1 MSRKRK
7 LVSKE
12 ILRAAQRV
20 AAEVDHEDH
29 DEAVRVALEEAAP
42 LIAKQVIQDY
52 TRTYHVLGRVHWTR
66 KNQSGWMLFPGITA
80 YRTWAKEMR
89 KLRPEVKTEYTY
101 LSIPGPEYMLA
112 SSRAEAEY
120 RLKQIKD
127 ELI

>member
-12 ILRAAQRV
+12 TLRAAQRV
-20 AAEVDHEDH
+20 ANEVDHEDH

-42 LIAKQVIQDY
+42 LIAEQVIQDY
-52 TRTYHVLGRVHWTR
+52 TRTYNVLGRVLWTR

-89 KLRPEVKTEYTY
+89 RLRPEVKTEYTY
-101 LSIPGPEYMLA
+101 LSSPGPEYMLSNA
-112 SSRAEAEY
+112 RSEAEY
-120 RLKQIKD
+120 RAKQILD